1 MIDFSPVVQNK
12 DEVMLPEITH
22 RYNTLMNI
30 FLNTLI
36 VFTLYIC
43 TVTVTVTIC
52 IRGLILF
59 ELHTCLVIM
68 ANMEFERNRNPNQLL
83 VRLVK

>member
-12 DEVMLPEITH
+12 NEAMLPEITH

-30 FLNTLI
+30 FLYTLI
-36 VFTLYIC
+36 VFTLYTC
-43 TVTVTVTIC
+43 TVTVTIC
-52 IRGLILF
+52 TRGLILF